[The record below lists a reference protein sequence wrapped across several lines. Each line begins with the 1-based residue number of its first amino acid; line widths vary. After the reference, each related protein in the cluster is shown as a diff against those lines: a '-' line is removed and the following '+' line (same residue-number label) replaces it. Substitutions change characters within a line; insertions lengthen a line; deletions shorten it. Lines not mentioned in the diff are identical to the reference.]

1 MFNTKVDGMK
11 ELKNLRDLLVH
22 EVQGLYNTEKLQVI
36 ALERMMNKTS
46 SNELKAV
53 LEQHLQETKIQ
64 KQRLEQLATQIDIDP
79 DDEGSPSI
87 KGLMFEGEKLLHKD
101 ATPETL
107 DAAITAAVQ
116 KVEHLEMACYG
127 TAAFLA
133 EELGL
138 QEACDL
144 LRQSLAE
151 EKKTDEMLNELAK
164 TTLNKKAE
172 QVES

>member
-1 MFNTKVDGMK
+1 MRA
-11 ELKNLRDLLVH
+11 LKNLEDLLIH
-22 EVQGLYNTEKLQVI
+22 EVQELYNTEKLQVL
-36 ALERMMNKTS
+36 ALERMMNKAS

-53 LEQHLQETKIQ
+53 LEQHLQETKVQ
-64 KQRLEQLATQIDIDP
+64 KQRLEKLAATIDIDP
-79 DDEGSPSI
+79 DAEGSPSI

-107 DAAITAAVQ
+107 DAAITAAIQ

-133 EELGL
+133 EEMGM

-144 LRQSLAE
+144 LRRSLAE
-151 EKKTDEMLNELAK
+151 EKKMDEMLNELAK

-172 QVES
+172 QVQVYE